1 MEIKLD
7 RSKTV
12 HENAAAYYEK
22 AKHMREKIE
31 GAKKALQDTLKKIDD
46 IKKKK
51 TTFEK
56 NREISTKNL
65 NEKIAKKR
73 AKQWYENFRWIFI
86 ENFLVV
92 GGKDA
97 TSNEVLIKKHTEIN
111 DLVMHTDVFGS
122 PFFVI
127 KNGKNANDEILKNV
141 ASICASHSRAW
152 KNGVGSEDVYCV
164 NPDQVSKTA
173 KSGEFLAKGSFMIY
187 GERKW
192 FKNTP
197 LKIYI
202 IFKGG
207 EIFFSGNI
215 DKETKIEGNKE
226 PDKEENEHYIC
237 ITPGNKK
244 AKELVEKIKK
254 FYKNRDILKISNIP
268 DDNIMSLIPYGQGE
282 IIEMK

>member
-12 HENAAAYYEK
+12 HENAASYYEK

-31 GAKKALQDTLKKIDD
+31 GAKKALTDTLKKIDD
-46 IKKKK
+46 LKKKK
-51 TTFEK
+51 NTLEK
-56 NREISTKNL
+56 NREISVKNL

-97 TSNEVLIKKHTEIN
+97 TSNEILIKKHTEPN
-111 DLVMHTDVFGS
+111 DLVMHADVFGS

-152 KNGVGSEDVYCV
+152 KNGVGSSDVYCV
-164 NPDQVSKTA
+164 NPEQVSKTA
-173 KSGEFLAKGSFMIY
+173 KAGEFLAKGSFMIY
-187 GERKW
+187 GERRW
-192 FKNTP
+192 FRNTP

-202 IFKGG
+202 CFKDG
-207 EIFFSGNI
+207 EILSTGI
-215 DKETKIEGNKE
+215 MRTD
-226 PDKEENEHYIC
+226 ENGQISEQGCPHYVC
-237 ITPGNKK
+237 LTPGTEK
-244 AKELVEKIKK
+244 AKDLIKKIKK
-254 FYKNRDILKISNIP
+254 FYENKKIPEISNIP
-268 DDNIMSLIPYGQGE
+268 DDEIMRLIPYGQGQ